1 MTTSICR
8 SIEVGMRTLWLWL
21 CVALLAMPAAATA
34 QHQRAQPSR
43 GVKGA
48 VEKLF
53 EHRVEL
59 ELSTDQ
65 LFRLQEITD
74 QAEQQNR
81 PIQQEMMTVWREW
94 KSRRA
99 AEPDMPDADREAL
112 HQRTVGEVRR
122 LQEQIERN
130 EHAAMAEVGK
140 VLTPEQKTMVRE
152 MVDRSR
158 GGKGRSGDRER
169 GQRRE

>member
-1 MTTSICR
+1 MTISICR

-21 CVALLAMPAAATA
+21 CVALLAMPATATA

-59 ELSTDQ
+59 GLSTDQ

-81 PIQQEMMTVWREW
+81 PIQQQMMTVWREW
-94 KSRRA
+94 KSRKG
-99 AEPDMPDADREAL
+99 EPAMVDADREAL
-112 HQRTVGEVRR
+112 HQRTVAEVRR
-122 LQEQIERN
+122 LQEQIQRN
-130 EHAAMAEVGK
+130 EHAAMGEVGK
-140 VLTPEQKTMVRE
+140 VLTPEQKTMVRQ

-158 GGKGRSGDRER
+158 GDRGRPGDRER

>member
-1 MTTSICR
+1 
-8 SIEVGMRTLWLWL
+8 MRTLWLWL
-21 CVALLAMPAAATA
+21 CVALLAVPAAATA

-53 EHRVEL
+53 ENRVEL
-59 ELSTDQ
+59 GLSTDQ

-81 PIQQEMMTVWREW
+81 PIQQAMMAVWREW
-94 KSRRA
+94 KSRKG
-99 AEPDMPDADREAL
+99 AEPALPEADLEAL
-112 HQRTVGEVRR
+112 HQRTVTEVRR
-122 LQEQIERN
+122 LQEQIQGNER
-130 EHAAMAEVGK
+130 AAMTEVGK
-140 VLTPEQKTMVRE
+140 VLTPEQKQMVRQ
-152 MVDRSR
+152 MVDRGR
-158 GGKGRSGDRER
+158 GDRGRSGDRER

>member
-1 MTTSICR
+1 
-8 SIEVGMRTLWLWL
+8 MRTLWLWL

-59 ELSTDQ
+59 GLSTDQ

-81 PIQQEMMTVWREW
+81 PIQQQIMAVWREW
-94 KSRRA
+94 KSGKA
-99 AEPDMPDADREAL
+99 QPDMADADREAL
-112 HQRTVGEVRR
+112 HQRTVAEVRR
-122 LQEQIERN
+122 LQGQIQRN
-130 EHAAMAEVGK
+130 EHASMEEVGK
-140 VLTPEQKTMVRE
+140 VLTPEQKSMVRQ

-158 GGKGRSGDRER
+158 GDRGRSGDRER